1 VENMPEGQD
10 IDIRKNIPFGVHD
23 GDRLTGDYYAP
34 PGTGP
39 YPTLVAV
46 HGGGWQLGTAESYQ
60 YWGAY
65 LAHRGYVLFAINYRL
80 VRDTKNRYPAAVHDT
95 RAAVQFLRSQ
105 AAALKVD
112 PTRIGCIGDSAG
124 AHLAAL
130 VALAGDSPPFADA
143 YPHDPYADVRTHVK
157 AVVGIYG
164 AYDLLAQWQHDQ
176 LTRPRDHITERFLGK
191 SPMES
196 KHLFYE
202 ASPLT
207 YTTIDKNHTALL
219 VVWGT
224 EDDIAD
230 PRSQSEVFVTALKQA
245 GFFVR
250 TVIVPGAPHFWV
262 RDPIDEPTSYTGF
275 LAPRLLRFLQNQL

>member
-1 VENMPEGQD
+1 MPEGHD
-10 IDIRKNIPFGVHD
+10 IDIRKNVQFGVHD
-23 GDRLTGDYYAP
+23 GDILTGDYYAP
-34 PGTGP
+34 SGAGP
-39 YPTLVAV
+39 YPALVAV

-60 YWGAY
+60 YWGSY
-65 LAHRGYVLFAINYRL
+65 LAHHGYVLFAINYRL
-80 VRDTKNRYPAAVHDT
+80 VRGTKNRYPAAVHDT
-95 RAAVQFLRSQ
+95 RAAVQFLRSK

-112 PTRIGCIGDSAG
+112 PTRIGCMGDSAC

-130 VALAGDSPPFADA
+130 VALAGDSAPFAGA
-143 YPHDPYADVRTHVK
+143 YPDDPYADVRTHVK
-157 AVVGIYG
+157 VVVGIYG
-164 AYDLLAQWQHDQ
+164 AYDLLAQWHHDQ
-176 LTRPRDHITERFLGK
+176 LTRPCDHITERFLGK

-207 YTTIDKNHTALL
+207 YTTIDKNHTAFL
-219 VVWGT
+219 VAWGT

-230 PRSQSEVFVTALKQA
+230 PRAQSEVFVTALKQA

-250 TVIVPGAPHFWV
+250 TVIVPGAPHFWI
-262 RDPIDEPTSYTGF
+262 REPIDEPTSYTGF

>member
-1 VENMPEGQD
+1 
-10 IDIRKNIPFGVHD
+10 
-23 GDRLTGDYYAP
+23 
-34 PGTGP
+34 
-39 YPTLVAV
+39 VAV

-60 YWGAY
+60 YWGSY
-65 LAHRGYVLFAINYRL
+65 LAHHGYVLFAINYRL
-80 VRDTKNRYPAAVHDT
+80 VDGPKNRYPAAVHDT

-112 PTRIGCIGDSAG
+112 PNRIGCMGDSAG

-143 YPHDPYADVRTHVK
+143 YPHDPYASVRTHVK
-157 AVVGIYG
+157 VVVGIYG
-164 AYDLLAQWQHDQ
+164 AYDLLAQWHHDQ

-207 YTTIDKNHTALL
+207 YTTIDKNHTAFL

-224 EDDIAD
+224 DDDIVE

-250 TVIVPGAPHFWV
+250 TVIVPGAPHYWN
-262 RDPIDEPTSYTGF
+262 REPIDEPTSYTGVV
-275 LAPRLLRFLQNQL
+275 APRLVRFLQARL

>member
-1 VENMPEGQD
+1 MPEGYD
-10 IDIRKNIPFGVHD
+10 IDIRKNIQFGVHD
-23 GDRLTGDYYAP
+23 GDLLTGDYYAP

-39 YPTLVAV
+39 YPALVAV
-46 HGGGWQLGTAESYQ
+46 HGGGWQLRTGESYQ
-60 YWGAY
+60 YWGPY
-65 LAHRGYVLFAINYRL
+65 LAHRGYVLFAMNYRL
-80 VRDTKNRYPAAVHDT
+80 VHGTKNRYPAAVHDT

-105 AAALKVD
+105 ASALKVD
-112 PTRIGCIGDSAG
+112 PSRLGFMGDSAG

-130 VALAGDSPPFADA
+130 VALAGDSAPFAGA
-143 YPHDPYADVRTHVK
+143 YPHDPYASVSTQVK
-157 AVVGIYG
+157 VVVGVYG
-164 AYDLLAQWQHDQ
+164 VYDLLAQWHHDQ
-176 LTRPRDHITERFLGK
+176 LTRPRDHITEIFLGK

-196 KHLFYE
+196 KHVFYE

-207 YTTIDKNHTALL
+207 YTTIDKNHTAFL

>member
-1 VENMPEGQD
+1 MRSTSGNTSNLVCMT
-10 IDIRKNIPFGVHD
+10 VT
-23 GDRLTGDYYAP
+23 LTGDYYAP

-39 YPTLVAV
+39 YPALVAV
-46 HGGGWQLGTAESYQ
+46 HGGGWQLGTVEEYQ
-60 YWGAY
+60 AWGPY

-80 VRDTKNRYPAAVHDT
+80 VHDTKNRYPAAVHDT

-112 PTRIGCIGDSAG
+112 PTRIGCMGNSAG

-130 VALAGDSPPFADA
+130 VALAGDSPPFAEA
-143 YPHDPYADVRTHVK
+143 YPHDPYAGVRTHVK
-157 AVVGIYG
+157 VVVGVYG
-164 AYDLLAQWQHDQ
+164 VYDLLAQWHHDQ
-176 LTRPRDHITERFLGK
+176 LTRPRDHVTEKFLGK

-196 KHLFYE
+196 KLLFYE

-207 YTTIDKNHTALL
+207 YTTIDKNHTAFL

-224 EDDIAD
+224 DDDIVE

-250 TVIVPGAPHFWV
+250 TVIVPGAPHFWI
-262 RDPIDEPTSYTGF
+262 REPIDEPTSYTGVV
-275 LAPRLLRFLQNQL
+275 APRLVRFLQARL

>member
-1 VENMPEGQD
+1 MPEGHD
-10 IDIRKNIPFGVHD
+10 IDIRKNVQFGAHD
-23 GDRLTGDYYAP
+23 GDILTGDYYAP
-34 PGTGP
+34 PDAGP
-39 YPTLVAV
+39 YPALIAL
-46 HGGGWQLGTAESYQ
+46 HGGAWKLGTAEGYQ
-60 YWGAY
+60 YWGPY
-65 LAHRGYVLFAINYRL
+65 LAQRGYVLFSINYRL
-80 VRDTKNRYPAAVHDT
+80 VHGTKNRYPVAVHDT
-95 RAAVQFLRSQ
+95 RAAVQFLRSE

-112 PTRIGCIGDSAG
+112 PNRIGCMGDSAG

-130 VALAGDSPPFADA
+130 VALTGDSPPFCAASPGDV
-143 YPHDPYADVRTHVK
+143 YAGVSTQVK
-157 AVVGIYG
+157 VVVGVYG
-164 AYDLLAQWQHDQ
+164 WYDLLALWQHDQ
-176 LTRPRDHITERFLGK
+176 LTRPRDQVTEAFLGK

-207 YTTIDKNHTALL
+207 YTTIDKNHTAFL

-250 TVIVPGAPHFWV
+250 TVIIPGAPHFWMW
-262 RDPIDEPTSYTGF
+262 DPIDEPTSYTGF
-275 LAPRLLRFLQNQL
+275 LAPRLLRFLQRQL